1 MINDI
6 KKALQ
11 LSLYGFKA
19 EVQMI
24 LMIVFVLVGIVWE
37 YLFHGMHWI
46 GAYFIVLTP
55 VYFSQLLYGMGMS
68 SMVAASPYKKKLQ
81 ILYPVLSNCIF
92 EFVAMTIIIL
102 LKIFEIRLYPE
113 NREGLMAVLLLVCLF
128 SIILN
133 FYSALVYKYY
143 ALSIALML
151 APIMVL
157 SYIFT
162 KESFDNFEG
171 SFLTVIVDHMNMG
184 TLALICYL
192 TVILGA
198 VLQYALSTALY
209 KKPLSEYAM
218 GMSMR
223 KALKG

>member
-6 KKALQ
+6 KKALR

-37 YLFHGMHWI
+37 YFFQGMHWI
-46 GAYFIVLTP
+46 GAYFIILAP

-81 ILYPVLSNCIF
+81 VLYPVLSNCIL

-102 LKIFEIRLYPE
+102 LKFFEIRQYPE
-113 NREGLMAVLLLVCLF
+113 NRKGLMAVLLLVCLF

-171 SFLTVIVDHMNMG
+171 SFLTVLVDHMSMG
-184 TLALICYL
+184 VLVLICYL

-209 KKPLSEYAM
+209 KKSLSEYAM
-218 GMSMR
+218 GMAMR